1 MSGTTAI
8 AISSA
13 ANAQAAAALS
23 KAKDAACLAEMPG
36 FEHDTT
42 TTVQEMQGCAHCVI
56 RLHPEDT
63 GLTQSIAW
71 VVLIC
76 MILGVVSTGVIRW
89 KSRSRKSWSSWD
101 TLDFAMV
108 YVMSTLGLIAAAF
121 IVSGLA
127 VLFTHL

>member
-1 MSGTTAI
+1 MSGATAI
-8 AISSA
+8 VISSS

-23 KAKDAACLAEMPG
+23 KAQDAACRAEMPG
-36 FEHDTT
+36 FEHNTA
-42 TTVQEMQGCAHCVI
+42 TVQEMQGYAQCVN

-63 GLTQSIAW
+63 GLTSAIAW

-76 MILGVVSTGVIRW
+76 MILGVVITGVIRW
-89 KSRSRKSWSSWD
+89 TSWRSWD

-121 IVSGLA
+121 VVSGLA
-127 VLFTHL
+127 VLFTYL

>member
-1 MSGTTAI
+1 MSTGATAI
-8 AISSA
+8 AIT
-13 ANAQAAAALS
+13 ANTNAVIALE

-36 FEHDTT
+36 FQHNTA
-42 TTVQEMQGCAHCVI
+42 TVPEMQGYAECVS

-63 GLTQSIAW
+63 GLAHIIAW

-76 MILGVVSTGVIRW
+76 MILGVVITGVIRW
-89 KSRSRKSWSSWD
+89 RSWGRKSWSSWD

-121 IVSGLA
+121 VVSGLA

>member
-1 MSGTTAI
+1 MTGATAI
-8 AISSA
+8 AISSS

-23 KAKDAACLAEMPG
+23 KAKDAACRAEMPG
-36 FEHDTT
+36 FEHNTA
-42 TTVQEMQGCAHCVI
+42 TVQEMQGYAHCVN

-63 GLTQSIAW
+63 GFTHSIAW

-76 MILGVVSTGVIRW
+76 MILGVVITGVIRW
-89 KSRSRKSWSSWD
+89 KSWSSWD

-108 YVMSTLGLIAAAF
+108 YIMSTLGLIAAAF
-121 IVSGLA
+121 VVSGLA